1 MSQADIQFVSMC
13 TRGFPVSILNGFD
26 RRVYNSLCTLW
37 LFGEKN
43 VTPNRIFAVMH
54 GFAKRSASTD
64 QARKIM
70 DSINKMSDVVVY
82 VDIGQNVRIDNM
94 LYIQTNRI
102 KRADG
107 KKCTMI
113 KIISEPILLTYNK
126 AKKTLISVPTECI
139 SNSDLNTTE
148 KILAIQ
154 DYLLMRIVNFKK
166 KRFPQKKI
174 LYYTMYRDSGVKT
187 PELSKDRI
195 RDRRKIYKLMD
206 GWVDKGLIKS
216 YQDIRKGRAY
226 KGIAF
231 EADRFS

>member
-1 MSQADIQFVSMC
+1 
-13 TRGFPVSILNGFD
+13 
-26 RRVYNSLCTLW
+26 
-37 LFGEKN
+37 
-43 VTPNRIFAVMH
+43 
-54 GFAKRSASTD
+54 
-64 QARKIM
+64 
-70 DSINKMSDVVVY
+70 
-82 VDIGQNVRIDNM
+82 
-94 LYIQTNRI
+94 
-102 KRADG
+102 
-107 KKCTMI
+107 
-113 KIISEPILLTYNK
+113 
-126 AKKTLISVPTECI
+126 
-139 SNSDLNTTE
+139 
-148 KILAIQ
+148 
-154 DYLLMRIVNFKK
+154 MRIVNFKK